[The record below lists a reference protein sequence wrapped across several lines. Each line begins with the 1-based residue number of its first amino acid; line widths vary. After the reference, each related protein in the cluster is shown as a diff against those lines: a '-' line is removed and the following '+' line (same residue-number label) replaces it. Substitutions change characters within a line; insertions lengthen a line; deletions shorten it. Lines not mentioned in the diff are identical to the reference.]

1 MAFSVCGI
9 YPMNVMAM
17 DGDKGIEVDASRTE
31 LEQAI
36 QDARNSGVTTIQ
48 DGTQEKNNV
57 AEIET
62 DYSNQVTAIRNMK
75 NSLDDYNQKKTDYD
89 NAKAQY
95 DIEKAKYDAD
105 YAQYLLDYE
114 AFKNQLAAEQA
125 ALAAALADY
134 ERHKNEEGYLSEP
147 YAKSLIYDSEPDAVL
162 STTTDGKYMS
172 ADAVD
177 EAFSHDTD
185 NYNNQLL
192 QLDNMNITYLQQ
204 PNDVA
209 SSQELYGN
217 FGSKA
222 GWKTNISSNQL
233 VKWTT
238 VLLKRGQSVTA
249 TYTNLNNSYYNGKK
263 ISKVVFKYT
272 LTEDSKFY
280 NPTGMAWLGIFTD
293 PTLGVFASAYTGT
306 FEKNTSI
313 FVKNE
318 FTFYDQDGNPIEFND
333 ALLSVA
339 SLNREHNSIELAKD
353 YTGRFIKISG
363 STIGEKNSMVY
374 ATDSLNFKKGEGGC
388 EHTMYPRQNEPGSGW
403 DSSDAPNS
411 WYGAGALLLNGPNN
425 SVTLGATSAT
435 NIFTCTIWSI
445 CSR

>member
-1 MAFSVCGI
+1 MLSFLMAFSVCGI

-105 YAQYLLDYE
+105 YAQYLSDYE
-114 AFKNQLAAEQA
+114 
-125 ALAAALADY
+125 ALADY

-306 FEKNTSI
+306 FEKKH
-313 FVKNE
+313 FDFCKE
-318 FTFYDQDGNPIEFND
+318 
-333 ALLSVA
+333 
-339 SLNREHNSIELAKD
+339 
-353 YTGRFIKISG
+353 
-363 STIGEKNSMVY
+363 
-374 ATDSLNFKKGEGGC
+374 
-388 EHTMYPRQNEPGSGW
+388 
-403 DSSDAPNS
+403 
-411 WYGAGALLLNGPNN
+411 
-425 SVTLGATSAT
+425 
-435 NIFTCTIWSI
+435 
-445 CSR
+445 